1 MIWRSNLKNFTTI
14 QDENKLYIKFP
25 FDKTLTIVKVGFIVL
40 FFISILFFVKWN
52 SIDFLEFFISYF
64 ICLSIFIYISLNSY
78 LEWRKY
84 GRKLYEKKDTKLY
97 IDTKLITDLHQI
109 KNIIINYE
117 SSNLSMGW
125 FVQFDFYLF
134 NKDIYIKRQLSEKIA
149 QELAEKVADFF
160 DVEIKKLG

>member
-1 MIWRSNLKNFTTI
+1 MF
-14 QDENKLYIKFP
+14 
-25 FDKTLTIVKVGFIVL
+25 
-40 FFISILFFVKWN
+40 
-52 SIDFLEFFISYF
+52 
-64 ICLSIFIYISLNSY
+64 
-78 LEWRKY
+78 
-84 GRKLYEKKDTKLY
+84 EKKDTKLY

-149 QELAEKVADFF
+149 QELAEKVSGFF